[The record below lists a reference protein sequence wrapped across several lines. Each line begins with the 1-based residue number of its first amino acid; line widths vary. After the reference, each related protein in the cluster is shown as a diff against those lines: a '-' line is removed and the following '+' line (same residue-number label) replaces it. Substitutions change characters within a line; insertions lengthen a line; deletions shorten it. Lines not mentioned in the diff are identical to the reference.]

1 MVIWDI
7 VIVSSPFNMALAPS
21 PPNGQASDQTSPDKG
36 DFVSIQLKSP
46 ETADENDQFV
56 DDASACINDQNQVYY
71 TTTVSNNGTQDQKPS
86 LQGDVISG
94 VNNLR
99 LNVNNNRL
107 IGKMRKISITEL
119 NRRRRS
125 SKHARLYKLAF
136 YVAISSLS
144 FLFLYLIYQNLF
156 NDG

>member
-1 MVIWDI
+1 MGSAPPRPKTDDALSEPPPTQPPQSIP
-7 VIVSSPFNMALAPS
+7 SSESGFVQVQMEPLEVDD
-21 PPNGQASDQTSPDKG
+21 SDQY
-36 DFVSIQLKSP
+36 
-46 ETADENDQFV
+46 A
-56 DDASACINDQNQVYY
+56 DDATACISGQNQVYY
-71 TTTVSNNGTQDQKPS
+71 TTTVSNNGAQHQKPS
-86 LQGDVISG
+86 IQEDVISG

-99 LNVNNNRL
+99 LNVNHRI

-125 SKHARLYKLAF
+125 SKHAKFYKLAF